1 MRRNRDRDRL
11 HLLRMRDAA
20 QLAQEVVQTHQRSDL
35 DDDPFFQTRSG
46 KSRGACRESA
56 SHISDELLAEQPQI
70 PWRKVISMRH
80 ELVHNYWQVE
90 LDVVWETVQR
100 DIPPLI
106 AQLQRLIETEDE
118 RRKG

>member
-35 DDDPFFQTRSG
+35 DNDRFFQLGLAKAVERVG
-46 KSRGACRESA
+46 ESA

-70 PWRKVISMRH
+70 PWRKIISMRH
-80 ELVHNYWQVE
+80 VLVHNYWQVE

-118 RRKG
+118 RRNG